1 MTLPDTDHGKLHR
14 VSQLLAE
21 LRAVALIAISSRRYF
36 EILKPPIEAFVCQMS
51 HLCQKPA
58 ACDRSSNC
66 AVAAL
71 SAERG
76 GWTDVDQYKVKAAH
90 WETVANTLGAVLSM
104 EIDEGREEILL
115 PDPWR

>member
-1 MTLPDTDHGKLHR
+1 MSTLSLAGCTHAIGRSDFEQNQQWPDTPQNR
-14 VSQLLAE
+14 RLLA
-21 LRAVALIAISSRRYF
+21 AYG
-36 EILKPPIEAFVCQMS
+36 
-51 HLCQKPA
+51 A
-58 ACDRSSNC
+58 ACEKSSNC

-76 GWTDVDQYKVKAAH
+76 GWSDVDRYKAKAAH

-104 EIDEGREEILL
+104 EIDEGREEIML